1 MPNPLGV
8 QADFVSS
15 EPTIKDETGEKI
27 FFYVGERS
35 LTMGKG
41 SRVRDERA
49 QNGNDIGAV
58 KLSKKQ
64 IIRLQEK
71 KKRNKKILTWGIT
84 AVVAIAVVV
93 AIILTSIPKV
103 PNLEKHLVASNEL
116 IEIDGAMFAYVVY
129 DYVGQYGSYMSQQ
142 GYNPNLG
149 LLNQT
154 TNYTSGGT
162 PMTWYKYFC
171 GLAESKLAEYVSFAS
186 AQLAAVAK
194 DKGVESVTIDEALTE
209 EDKDDINDYMKEL
222 KNHALSSGYGGVDK
236 FLSAVYTPGVTEGA
250 LRRYLKIEALAY
262 AYVEDFLDSL
272 TYDDEQ
278 LGEFREENPDSFKK
292 IDYVYYTFTET
303 YAKDATTEQKNEAY
317 AKAKAA
323 AEKFV
328 ADNKTVESFKD
339 GIYELEKAKKEA
351 ASTSGTTAA
360 GTTAGE
366 TTGAKAVVDAEKEK
380 EELVS
385 KFISTGILYNSTK
398 AEAADTKAYYEWAYS
413 ADRVANDTY
422 VQEVKASNGDL
433 SYTVYIIEKGVYID
447 EYASQDV
454 RHILFDID
462 TSLKGTA
469 LEKAYDKAKQEAEKV
484 LEEYN
489 KGDKTAES
497 FGELAK
503 EHTADSNGEDGGL
516 YENVLKGQMVT
527 EFEDW
532 IYDEARQAGDVEL
545 VKTQYGWHLMYYVGE
560 GKTAWKVTAE
570 NGLKNE
576 DYEKHLEELN
586 EKYELEYDYEAMFIS
601 LGGEM

>member
-1 MPNPLGV
+1 
-8 QADFVSS
+8 
-15 EPTIKDETGEKI
+15 
-27 FFYVGERS
+27 
-35 LTMGKG
+35 MGKG

-49 QNGNDIGAV
+49 QNGNDTGAV

-93 AIILTSIPKV
+93 AIVLTSIPKV
-103 PNLEKHLVASNEL
+103 PNLEKHLVAENEL

-154 TNYTSGGT
+154 TQYKSGSTS
-162 PMTWYKYFC
+162 MTWYKYFC

-186 AQLAAVAK
+186 AQLAAAAEK
-194 DKGVESVTIDEALTE
+194 KGSSVTVDEVLTK
-209 EDKDDINDYMKEL
+209 EDKDQIDDYMKDL
-222 KNHALSSGYGGVDK
+222 KEHALSSGYGGVNK
-236 FLSAVYTPGVTEGA
+236 FLSAVYAPGVTEGA
-250 LRRYLKIEALAY
+250 LRRYLEIEALAY

-272 TYDDEQ
+272 TYTDDQ
-278 LGEFREENPDSFKK
+278 LTEYRDENPDSFKK

-303 YAKDATTEQKNEAY
+303 YAKDATAAQKAEAY
-317 AKAKAA
+317 AKAKAK
-323 AEKFV
+323 AEAFV
-328 ADNKTVESFKD
+328 AEHKTVESFKD
-339 GIYELEKAKKEA
+339 GIYELEKPKKENA
-351 ASTSGTTAA
+351 TTTNATTTAA
-360 GTTAGE
+360 TTGE
-366 TTGAKAVVDAEKEK
+366 TAEDIEKIKESIVNK
-380 EELVS
+380 FVS
-385 KFISTGILYNSTK
+385 EGVLYNTAK

-422 VQEVKASNGDL
+422 IQEVKASNGDL

-447 EYASQDV
+447 EYDSQDV

-462 TSLKGTA
+462 TSLTGTK
-469 LEKAYDKAKQEAEKV
+469 LEKAYEEAKKEAEKV

-489 KGDKTAES
+489 KGDKTAEK

-516 YENVLKGQMVT
+516 YENVLKGTMVE

-532 IYDEARQAGDVEL
+532 IYDANRTAGETGL
-545 VKTQYGWHLMYYVGE
+545 VKTKYGYHLMYYVGK
-560 GKTAWKVTAE
+560 GDTAWKVTAE
-570 NGLKNE
+570 NGLKND
-576 DYEKHLEELN
+576 DYEKKLEELKK
-586 EKYELEYDYEAMFIS
+586 EYELEYDYEAMFVS
-601 LGGEM
+601 LGGEI

>member
-15 EPTIKDETGEKI
+15 EPTIKGETGEKI

-41 SRVRDERA
+41 SRARDERA
-49 QNGNDIGAV
+49 QNGNDTGAV

-71 KKRNKKILTWGIT
+71 KKRNKKILTWCIS
-84 AVVAIAVVV
+84 AAIAVILVVAIVMAN
-93 AIILTSIPKV
+93 IPKV
-103 PNLEKHLVASNEL
+103 PNLEKHLVAENEL

-129 DYVGQYGSYMSQQ
+129 DYVGQYGSYLSQQ

-162 PMTWYKYFC
+162 SMTWYKYFC

-194 DKGVESVTIDEALTE
+194 EKGVESVTIDEALTE
-209 EDKDDINDYMKEL
+209 EDKDEINDYMKEL

-236 FLSAVYTPGVTEGA
+236 FLSAVYTPGITEGA
-250 LRRYLKIEALAY
+250 LRRFLKIEALAY

-272 TYDDEQ
+272 TYDDDQ
-278 LGEFREENPDSFKK
+278 LNEFREDNPDSFKK

-303 YAKDATTEQKNEAY
+303 YIKDATAEQKAE
-317 AKAKAA
+317 AKAKAEA
-323 AEKFV
+323 AAKAF
-328 ADNKTVESFKD
+328 ADAHKTVESFKD
-339 GIYELEKAKKEA
+339 GIYELEKEKKEA
-351 ASTSGTTAA
+351 ATTTPA
-360 GTTAGE
+360 GTT
-366 TTGAKAVVDAEKEK
+366 AKAVVDAEAEKKE
-380 EELVS
+380 LIS
-385 KFISTGILYNSTK
+385 KFISTGVLYNSTK

-413 ADRVANDTY
+413 TDRVANDTY
-422 VQEVKASNGDL
+422 VQDATETS
-433 SYTVYIIEKGVYID
+433 SSRTYSCTVYMIENGVYID
-447 EYASQDV
+447 EYTSQDV

-576 DYEKHLEELN
+576 DYDKHLEELK

-601 LGGEM
+601 LGGKM

>member
-1 MPNPLGV
+1 
-8 QADFVSS
+8 
-15 EPTIKDETGEKI
+15 
-27 FFYVGERS
+27 
-35 LTMGKG
+35 MGKG

-49 QNGNDIGAV
+49 QNGNENTV
-58 KLSKKQ
+58 RLSKRQ
-64 IIRLQEK
+64 IIQLQEK
-71 KKRNKKILTWGIT
+71 KKRNKKILTWSIS

-93 AIILTSIPKV
+93 AIIIGSIPKV
-103 PNLEKHLVASNEL
+103 PNLEKHLVAENEL

-129 DYVGQYGSYMSQQ
+129 DYVGQYGSYMAQQ

-154 TNYTSGGT
+154 TSYSSNGTS
-162 PMTWYKYFC
+162 MTWYKYFC

-186 AQLAAVAK
+186 AQLAK
-194 DKGVESVTIDEALTE
+194 LSEEKGSPVTVDEALTD
-209 EDKDDINDYMKEL
+209 EDKDQIKDYMKEL
-222 KNHALSSGYGGVDK
+222 KDYAYSSGYGGVNK
-236 FLSAVYTPGVTEGA
+236 FLGAVYAPGVTEGA

-272 TYDDEQ
+272 TYDDDQ
-278 LGEFREENPDSFKK
+278 LNEYREDNPDSFKK
-292 IDYVYYTFTET
+292 IDYVYYTFSET

-328 ADNKTVESFKD
+328 ADHKTVESFKD

-351 ASTSGTTAA
+351 ASTTTAAGTTAA
-360 GTTAGE
+360 GTTA
-366 TTGAKAVVDAEKEK
+366 KAAVDTEKEK
-380 EELVS
+380 NELIS
-385 KFISTGILYNSTK
+385 KFITTGSLYNSTK
-398 AEAADTKAYYEWAYS
+398 AEEADTKAYYEWAYS

-447 EYASQDV
+447 EYTSQDV
-454 RHILFDID
+454 RHILFKVD

-469 LEKAYDKAKQEAEKV
+469 LEKAFDKAKAEAEKV

-489 KGDKTAES
+489 KGDKTAEK

-503 EHTADSNGEDGGL
+503 EHTDDSNGEDGGL

-545 VKTQYGWHLMYYVGE
+545 VKTQYGWHIMYYVGE

-570 NGLKNE
+570 SELKNE

-586 EKYELEYDYEAMFIS
+586 EKYELEYDYKAMFLS
-601 LGGEM
+601 LGGED

>member
-1 MPNPLGV
+1 
-8 QADFVSS
+8 
-15 EPTIKDETGEKI
+15 
-27 FFYVGERS
+27 
-35 LTMGKG
+35 MGKG
-41 SRVRDERA
+41 SRVRDERM
-49 QNGNDIGAV
+49 QNGNDTATV

-64 IIRLQEK
+64 IIKLQEK
-71 KKRNKKILTWGIT
+71 KKRNKKIITWSIT

-103 PNLEKHLVASNEL
+103 PNLEKHLVADNEL

-154 TNYTSGGT
+154 TQYTSGNSS
-162 PMTWYKYFC
+162 MTWYKYFC
-171 GLAESKLAEYVSFAS
+171 GLAESKLNEYVSFAS
-186 AQLAAVAK
+186 AQLAAAAEK
-194 DKGVESVTIDEALTE
+194 KGSAVTIDEVLTK
-209 EDKDDINDYMKEL
+209 EDKDQINDYMKDL
-222 KNHALSSGYGGVDK
+222 KEHALSSGYGGVNK
-236 FLSAVYTPGVTEGA
+236 FLSAVYAPGVTEGA

-262 AYVEDFLDSL
+262 AYVEDYLDSL
-272 TYDDEQ
+272 TYTDEQ
-278 LGEFREENPDSFKK
+278 LTEYRDDNPDSFKK

-303 YAKDATTEQKNEAY
+303 YAKDATTEQKQEAY

-323 AEKFV
+323 AEAFV
-328 ADNKTVESFKD
+328 AEHKTVESFKD

-351 ASTSGTTAA
+351 STTTGATTTAA
-360 GTTAGE
+360 
-366 TTGAKAVVDAEKEK
+366 TTGNTEEDIAAEKES
-380 EELVS
+380 LV
-385 KFISTGILYNSTK
+385 KKYTSTGVLYNTTK

-413 ADRVANDTY
+413 TDRVANDTY

-447 EYASQDV
+447 EYDSQSV

-462 TSLKGTA
+462 TSLKGTV
-469 LEKAYDKAKQEAEKV
+469 LEKAYEAAKKEAEKV

-489 KGDKTAES
+489 KGDKTAEK

-532 IYDEARQAGDVEL
+532 IYSADRTEGETGL
-545 VKTQYGWHLMYYVGE
+545 VKTEYGYHLMYYVGK

-570 NGLKNE
+570 SGLKNE

>member
-1 MPNPLGV
+1 
-8 QADFVSS
+8 
-15 EPTIKDETGEKI
+15 
-27 FFYVGERS
+27 
-35 LTMGKG
+35 MGKG
-41 SRVRDERA
+41 SRVRDERM
-49 QNGNDIGAV
+49 QNGNDTATV

-64 IIRLQEK
+64 IIKLQEK
-71 KKRNKKILTWGIT
+71 KKRNKKIITWSIT

-103 PNLEKHLVASNEL
+103 PNLEKHLVADNEL

-154 TNYTSGGT
+154 TQYTSGNSS
-162 PMTWYKYFC
+162 MTWYKYFC
-171 GLAESKLAEYVSFAS
+171 GLAESKLNEYVSFAS
-186 AQLAAVAK
+186 AQLAAAAEK
-194 DKGVESVTIDEALTE
+194 KGSAVTIDEVLTK
-209 EDKDDINDYMKEL
+209 EDKDQINDYMKDL
-222 KNHALSSGYGGVDK
+222 KEHALSSGYGGVNK
-236 FLSAVYTPGVTEGA
+236 FLSAVYAPGVTEGA

-262 AYVEDFLDSL
+262 AYVEDYLDSL
-272 TYDDEQ
+272 TYTDEQ
-278 LGEFREENPDSFKK
+278 LTEYRDDNPDSFKK

-303 YAKDATTEQKNEAY
+303 YAKDATTEQKQEAY

-323 AEKFV
+323 AEAFV
-328 ADNKTVESFKD
+328 AEHKTVESFKD

-351 ASTSGTTAA
+351 STTTGATTTAA
-360 GTTAGE
+360 
-366 TTGAKAVVDAEKEK
+366 TTGNTEEDIAAEKES
-380 EELVS
+380 LV
-385 KFISTGILYNSTK
+385 KKYTSTGVLYNTTK

-413 ADRVANDTY
+413 TDRVANDTY

-447 EYASQDV
+447 EYDSQSV

-462 TSLKGTA
+462 TSLKGTV
-469 LEKAYDKAKQEAEKV
+469 LEKAYEAAKKEAEKV

-489 KGDKTAES
+489 KGDKTAEK

-532 IYDEARQAGDVEL
+532 IYSADRKEGETGL
-545 VKTQYGWHLMYYVGE
+545 VKTEYGYHLMYYVGK

-570 NGLKNE
+570 SGLKNE

>member
-1 MPNPLGV
+1 
-8 QADFVSS
+8 
-15 EPTIKDETGEKI
+15 
-27 FFYVGERS
+27 
-35 LTMGKG
+35 MGKG

-49 QNGNDIGAV
+49 QIGNDAGAA

-103 PNLEKHLVASNEL
+103 PNLEKHLVANNEL

-129 DYVGQYGSYMSQQ
+129 DYVGQYGSYMAQQ

-154 TNYTSGGT
+154 TSYTSGGT
-162 PMTWYKYFC
+162 SMTWYKYFC

-186 AQLAAVAK
+186 AQLAKAAEK
-194 DKGVESVTIDEALTE
+194 KGSAVTIDEALSD
-209 EDKDDINDYMKEL
+209 EDKDQINDYMKDL
-222 KNHALSSGYGGVDK
+222 KKHALSSGYGGVDK

-262 AYVEDFLDSL
+262 AYVEEFLDSL
-272 TYDDEQ
+272 TYTDEQ
-278 LGEFREENPDSFKK
+278 LDKFREENPDSFKK
-292 IDYVYYTFTET
+292 IDYVYYTFSET
-303 YAKDATTEQKNEAY
+303 YAKDATAEQKAEAY

-328 ADNKTVESFKD
+328 AEHKTVESFKD

-351 ASTSGTTAA
+351 ASTTTAT
-360 GTTAGE
+360 TTAGA
-366 TTGAKAVVDAEKEK
+366 TTKAAVDAEKEK
-380 EELVS
+380 EELVK
-385 KFISTGILYNSTK
+385 KFISNGVLYNSTK

-447 EYASQDV
+447 EYTSQDV
-454 RHILFDID
+454 RHILFDVD

-469 LEKAYDKAKQEAEKV
+469 LEKAFDEAKKDAEKV

-489 KGDKTAES
+489 KGDKTAEK

-532 IYDEARQAGDVEL
+532 IYDDARKAGDVEL
-545 VKTQYGWHLMYYVGE
+545 VKTQYGWHMMYYVGE